1 MKTNQ
6 KIAIVTHDMFY
17 GCPHA
22 LRDYVLSKKVKK
34 VTFISLPLVEQRKSS
49 ICVYGEGKLILQR
62 QIDYKVR
69 GVLSY
74 IIDFFLVIY
83 WVIGQREKYNL
94 FIAVDPL
101 NAFSGLVLKKLGLIE
116 RIIFYSMDFVPIHF
130 ENRLLNFIYHKIE
143 SLCVKNSDE
152 VWNVSPKIAEGRE
165 EFLSIS
171 KKKYPQ
177 KVVNS
182 GIWINK
188 VKKFPFE
195 KVKRHQLLF
204 LGHLLK
210 KQGIQLVLEAA
221 PFVIKKIPDFKF
233 VILGGGEYEENL
245 RKQVEK
251 LNIKKYVEFKGWIED
266 REVIDTTLGE
276 SAIAIV
282 TYVPEKEKL
291 RNFSYY
297 GDPIKIKEYLA
308 SGLPIILTDVSH
320 NAKEIHEERCGILV
334 NYDKKDIENAIISLL
349 NNEEKLKEYRKN
361 AFEYAKGFDWNVI
374 FSRAFN

>member
-1 MKTNQ
+1 MNINQ
-6 KIAIVTHDMFY
+6 KMAIVTHDMFY
-17 GCPHA
+17 GVPHA
-22 LRDYVLSKKVKK
+22 LRDYVLNKKVER
-34 VTFISLPLVEQRKSS
+34 VIFISLPLVEQRKASLD
-49 ICVYGEGKLILQR
+49 VYRSGRLISR
-62 QIDYKVR
+62 KQIDYKIR
-69 GVLSY
+69 GTLSY
-74 IIDFFLVIY
+74 VIDFFLVIY
-83 WVIGQREKYNL
+83 WIIRQGEKYNL
-94 FIAVDPL
+94 IIAVDPL
-101 NAFSGLVLKKLGLIE
+101 NAFSGLVMKRLGFIE

-130 ENRLLNFIYHKIE
+130 ENRLFNFIYHKIE

-152 VWNVSPKIAEGRE
+152 VWNVSPKIAEGRK

-182 GIWINK
+182 GIWVNK

-195 KVKRHQLLF
+195 RVKKHQLLF
-204 LGHLLK
+204 LGHILK
-210 KQGIQLVLEAA
+210 KQGIQLVLE
-221 PFVIKKIPDFKF
+221 VIPLIVKKIPDFKF
-233 VILGGGEYEENL
+233 IILGGGEYEENL
-245 RKQVEK
+245 KRQVEK
-251 LNIKKYVEFKGWIED
+251 LDIKKYVEFKGWIKD

-276 SAIAIV
+276 SAAAIA

-320 NAKEIHEERCGILV
+320 NAREIHKKRCGILV
-334 NYDKKDIENAIISLL
+334 NYDKRDIENAIISLL
-349 NNEEKLKEYRKN
+349 DNEEKLKEYRAN